1 MIRGFIM
8 DCTRV
13 EFKDLNGVDSFVVET
28 LDDNGCLF
36 YTIIINSQ
44 LSVSQQQAA
53 YYHELNHILK
63 NDFERAKL
71 TSVTEVE
78 LQAHGV

>member
-1 MIRGFIM
+1 M

-44 LSVSQQQAA
+44 LSASQQQAA
-53 YYHELNHILK
+53 YYH
-63 NDFERAKL
+63 
-71 TSVTEVE
+71 
-78 LQAHGV
+78 